1 MKPQLKPL
9 SEQTLVITGATSGHG
24 LATARKAAGEGAKV
38 ILVARDDDALRLVR
52 DDLRAQGGVAEYV
65 VADVGDKA
73 AIQAVADFAV
83 DRFGGFDTWINN
95 AGIGVYGEAL
105 DVPTEDHEKVF
116 QTNYWGV
123 VHGSLAA
130 IRHLKD
136 RPGGG
141 ALINVGSVNS
151 DMASGLLSAYNAS
164 KHAVKG
170 FTDSLRIEMMQ
181 QDAPV
186 SITLIKPSAIG
197 TPFPEHGRNI
207 TGSKAVLP
215 KPIYS
220 PELVADAILFAAR
233 TPRRAITVGASG
245 RFQVFGATVFPS
257 LFDQLASRMMGTLV
271 DKDRPV
277 GRVEGNLYEPQGD
290 DGRAEGE
297 QKGRGFSLYTA
308 SRIRPGATSAVA
320 IVATGAALAA
330 LLALKPGLRRRLT
343 QSGRS
348 LVKASQRLERRAL
361 PHIDLRPSLVS
372 RTRRQLGA

>member
-9 SEQTLVITGATSGHG
+9 HEQTLVITGATSGHG
-24 LATARKAAGEGAKV
+24 LATARKAASAGANV
-38 ILVARDDDALRLVR
+38 IIVARDEDALRQVR
-52 DDLRAQGGVAEYV
+52 DDLRAQGGTAEYV
-65 VADVGDKA
+65 VADVGDEA
-73 AIQAVADFAV
+73 AIQTVSDFV
-83 DRFGGFDTWINN
+83 IKRFDGFDTWVNN

-105 DVPTEDHEKVF
+105 EVPTEDHEKVF

-130 IRHLKD
+130 VRHLKD
-136 RPGGG
+136 RPDGGV
-141 ALINVGSVNS
+141 LINVGSVNS

-181 QDAPV
+181 QNAPV

-197 TPFPEHGRNI
+197 TPFPQHGRNI

-220 PELVADAILFAAR
+220 PELVADAILFAAQ

-257 LFDQLASRMMGTLV
+257 LFDRIASRMMDTLV

-277 GRVEGNLYEPQGD
+277 GPVEGNLYEPQGD
-290 DGRAEGE
+290 DGRVEGE
-297 QKGRGFSLYTA
+297 QKGRGFSVYTA
-308 SRIRPGATSAVA
+308 SRIRPEAMAAVA
-320 IVATGAALAA
+320 VVATGAAIAA
-330 LLALKPGLRRRLT
+330 LLALKPSLRHRLT
-343 QSGRS
+343 GQAFRS
-348 LVKASQRLERRAL
+348 LSRGFLVPVTARLR
-361 PHIDLRPSLVS
+361 
-372 RTRRQLGA
+372 